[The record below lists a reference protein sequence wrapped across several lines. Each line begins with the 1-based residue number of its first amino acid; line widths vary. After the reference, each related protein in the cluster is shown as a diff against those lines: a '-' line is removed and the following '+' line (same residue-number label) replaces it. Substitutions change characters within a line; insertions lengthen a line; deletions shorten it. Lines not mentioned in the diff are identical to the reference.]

1 MPTTRNTDEIWD
13 TIKILIAPSVWH
25 EAWGI
30 IVTEAQ
36 LRGIPVVAS
45 DAGGLPEAKIG
56 LPYVIPVKMVT
67 GERHPNGYYVV
78 PEQDIT
84 EWTSV
89 VGGLMTDNKEYKRV
103 ATLTA
108 KVAAKWLRSLDPLAH
123 EKWMVSMMNDKRP
136 TDAAYEED
144 ESYEVNDESE

>member
-1 MPTTRNTDEIWD
+1 MLTTFCVYRVMGTTRNTDEIWD
-13 TIKILIAPSVWH
+13 RIKILIAPSVWH

-67 GERHPNGYYVV
+67 GKRHRNGYYVV
-78 PEQDIT
+78 PEQDIKPWKAT
-84 EWTSV
+84 VEA
-89 VGGLMTDNKEYKRV
+89 LMTDPIEYTRV
-103 ATLTA
+103 ATMTA
-108 KVAAKWLRSLDPLAH
+108 VRSRQWLNGLDTRAP
-123 EKWMVSMMNDKRP
+123 EKWMLEMARKKQLGGRR
-136 TDAAYEED
+136 
-144 ESYEVNDESE
+144 